1 MDLGS
6 INEKLL
12 QNVQRAQL
20 EQVALISKTLGLK
33 PGSEFLAKA
42 QEVSQAT
49 PAERAEIV
57 KSIDTTLAQL
67 NKNSAAPATKALIN
81 QLIEQKTLLQNS
93 DIKLVNLNI
102 NPQSLGSSALTTNSP
117 ATTLLAYTDQ
127 PIQAGQALL
136 LQFTETSGVRIVQPL
151 SQNQL
156 NAILIILRSKG
167 IDLAQMDAKATN
179 APQAKE
185 LALQIA
191 KMDLS
196 KLFASNETSV
206 QRPQISEAA
215 RAAIS
220 ETLRNL
226 LPQKDSGQ
234 DVLSSLPKITQ
245 FIQQIPVAQR
255 KEWLSSSIQG
265 ALKTLANQI
274 RTSDQ
279 LTNPKLLAVSLANNG
294 QSFEH
299 KLAQLLNP
307 SAQPVTKSQMASP
320 NNPQAATPISK
331 IVTQDLKGALL
342 GLAQQLAV
350 EINKTPTLLSADA
363 SRNSLA
369 IALPQLLGM
378 FTAKM
383 SGDKQAGEL
392 NQKQM
397 RTQLIQLLHQY
408 TMGSLA
414 KIQLQQ
420 IHSLNNQLSQADVAQ
435 PNQSWQF
442 ELPIAYR
449 HEVHPLQIHMEQ
461 KWIEEEHDEHEK
473 QTNRVRQWTV
483 MLNFDLPVIGKFYAQ
498 LAIVNENMSAKFWA
512 ERESTLADA
521 KQKLNLLTQQLE
533 SQGINI
539 VQLQFFP
546 GSPPRPKMMLG
557 YSLVD
562 VKT

>member
-57 KSIDTTLAQL
+57 KSIDTALAQL

-81 QLIEQKTLLQNS
+81 QLIEQKSLLQNS

-102 NPQSLGSSALTTNSP
+102 NPQSLGSAALTTNSP

-196 KLFASNETSV
+196 KLFVSNETSV
-206 QRPQISEAA
+206 QRPQISEAT

-255 KEWLSSSIQG
+255 KEWLPSSIQD

-279 LTNPKLLAVSLANNG
+279 LANPKLLAMSLANNG
-294 QSFEH
+294 QSFEQ
-299 KLAQLLNP
+299 KLAQLLNS
-307 SAQPVTKSQMASP
+307 SAMPGATKNQTALP
-320 NNPQAATPISK
+320 NGQTANVSK
-331 IVTQDLKGALL
+331 VFAQDLKGALL

-350 EINKTPTLLSADA
+350 EINKTPTLLNADA

-383 SGDKQAGEL
+383 SGDKQTGEL

-397 RTQLIQLLHQY
+397 RTQLIQLMHQY
-408 TMGSLA
+408 TLGSLA

-420 IHSLNNQLSQADVAQ
+420 IHSLNHQLSQQDVAQ

-442 ELPIAYR
+442 ELPVRYGQ
-449 HEVHPLQIHMEQ
+449 EVHPLQIHMEQ
-461 KWIEEEHDEHEK
+461 KWIEEEKDEREK
-473 QTNRVRQWTV
+473 QNHRVRQWTV

-498 LAIVNENMSAKFWA
+498 LAIVNDNMSAKFWA
-512 ERESTLADA
+512 ERESTLKDA

-533 SQGINI
+533 SQGIKI